1 MSNTKIVPFDQ
12 MIFQLFFDI
21 IRASGVGLNLDQIEK
36 MRAASTRLAVAMD
49 AQVQL
54 TCLEH
59 LKTFQGNAKE
69 AVEVLE
75 ARIAKLEPAPVDY
88 DRMAQSLAYA
98 RGNDVEALEA
108 RIAFLE
114 RSQSNPAKHI
124 GNDLDLFKIV
134 GSNAEAVV
142 VKPLDVFVSE

>member
-1 MSNTKIVPFDQ
+1 MSDTKIVPFDQ

-21 IRASGVGLNLDQIEK
+21 IRASGVGLNLDQNEK
-36 MRAASTRLAVAMD
+36 MRGASTRLAVAMD

-69 AVEVLE
+69 AVE
-75 ARIAKLEPAPVDY
+75 
-88 DRMAQSLAYA
+88 
-98 RGNDVEALEA
+98 ALEA
-108 RIAFLE
+108 RVAFLE
-114 RSQSNPAKHI
+114 RAQSDPAKHV
-124 GNDLDLFKIV
+124 GNELDLFKIV